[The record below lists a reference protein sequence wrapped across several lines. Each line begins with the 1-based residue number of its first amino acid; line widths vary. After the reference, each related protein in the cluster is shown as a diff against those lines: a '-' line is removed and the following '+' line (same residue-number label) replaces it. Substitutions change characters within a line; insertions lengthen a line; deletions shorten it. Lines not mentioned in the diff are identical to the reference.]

1 MKKHAIRVA
10 AIVTLIAVAAMP
22 ALLAHGNKPGSSTAA
37 IGGGEVKVEFVG
49 PSSNGR
55 DVIALLP
62 PGGYW
67 RMGADRATTLTTDVP
82 IKLGSG
88 TVPEGSYTLVAHL
101 SENKEWSII
110 VADGVGA
117 GSKPTKVIAQAP
129 STLTKLDAPVENMV
143 IKLEASGT
151 NGKLVLEW
159 GTARLTTEFQ
169 AA

>member
-1 MKKHAIRVA
+1 MKKSVFRVA
-10 AIVTLIAVAAMP
+10 AIATVIALASMP
-22 ALLAHGNKPGSSTAA
+22 VLLAHGNKPGSSTAT

-49 PSSNGR
+49 PSSDGR
-55 DVIALLP
+55 DVLSLLP

-67 RMGADRATTLTTDVP
+67 RMGADRATTLTTDVA

-88 TVPEGSYTLVAHL
+88 TVPKGSYTLVAHL
-101 SENKEWSII
+101 SESNEWSII

-117 GSKPTKVIAQAP
+117 GSKPTKVVAQGP
-129 STLTKLDAPVENMV
+129 STLTKLDAPVDNMV
-143 IKLEASGT
+143 IKLEGSGA